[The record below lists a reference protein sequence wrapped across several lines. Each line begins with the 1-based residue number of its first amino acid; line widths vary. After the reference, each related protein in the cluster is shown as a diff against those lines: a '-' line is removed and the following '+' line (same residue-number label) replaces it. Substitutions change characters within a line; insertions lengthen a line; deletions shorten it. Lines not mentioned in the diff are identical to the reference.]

1 MRRHGIADAYEKLK
15 TLTRGKEGITRET
28 LHAFIRNLAIPD
40 ADKQRLLA
48 LTPAA
53 YIGKAADLAKRL

>member
-1 MRRHGIADAYEKLK
+1 MTAELMRQ
-15 TLTRGKEGITRET
+15 
-28 LHAFIRNLAIPD
+28 FIESLDIPD

-53 YIGKAADLAKRL
+53 YTGIASALCAKGH